1 MDGLK
6 IPQSHAG
13 ISKTLRL
20 PADIVEDIQAL
31 SEIKNKSLNQITI
44 LLVKFALDNLDEEDK
59 NAIIKHKNNTK
70 K

>member
-20 PADIVEDIQAL
+20 PADVIEDIQAL
-31 SEIKNKSLNQITI
+31 STIKNTSLNQITI
-44 LLVKFALDNLDEEDK
+44 LLVKFALANLDPEDEK
-59 NAIIKHKNNTK
+59 ALKDFK
-70 K
+70 KTHNK

>member
-1 MDGLK
+1 METLK

-20 PADIVEDIQAL
+20 PADVIEEIEAL
-31 SEIKNKSLNQITI
+31 SEIKNTSLNQVTI
-44 LLVKFALDNLDEEDK
+44 LLVKYALANLDADDK
-59 NAIIKHKNNTK
+59 KAIDDYKNNRK